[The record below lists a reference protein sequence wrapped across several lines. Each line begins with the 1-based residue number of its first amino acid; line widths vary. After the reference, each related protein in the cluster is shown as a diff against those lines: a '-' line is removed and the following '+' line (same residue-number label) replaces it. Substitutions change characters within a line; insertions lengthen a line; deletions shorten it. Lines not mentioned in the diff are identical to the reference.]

1 MWYHKETDVSS
12 DSRRVK
18 PLMLIIFKL
27 HDMQVELELTWEPH
41 NGGYSFLSSPT
52 LTLLLQLPW
61 LAPASLS
68 SLETIRLH

>member
-27 HDMQVELELTWEPH
+27 HDMQVELELT
-41 NGGYSFLSSPT
+41 
-52 LTLLLQLPW
+52 
-61 LAPASLS
+61 
-68 SLETIRLH
+68 